1 MIDLKNSISHIITK
15 VSSVPLL
22 SGPIVK
28 IGSKILP
35 PPFLRNDMEFKYG
48 VWQGTSTIKGSDGRY
63 LGEDN
68 AIPAF
73 YCETIPT
80 EYHLCKFGD
89 SRDGKQ
95 YNMTALHDMMRIWP
109 GLMTLIDRYR
119 NYYRQVFDIRHDHL
133 TTADLYIFSKLLV
146 ASTAYLIRNRKF
158 EYKHEHVPVEFTSQT
173 KLVAGVFM
181 IGRTMIERGDD
192 HFNDSEP
199 AKADLLYEYADKHH
213 ILISPRDK
221 GYACAGSIRKIKELI
236 DVMIRGRESE
246 TSSTIQEDILS
257 TVDETYRS
265 AFDYGLIA
273 LQLELTIKYAEAII
287 LEALLSDETQ
297 SLSADHKQRISDH
310 LANNYSCEFLDLDSI
325 SRHKS
330 KLKLLTGKLEIDLPE
345 PTIRFEKGVSFQGFY
360 FNYLEQ
366 IRIFAFDLQ
375 NRINTL
381 LDIDPLKTLSLK
393 KVNKRLNIVPK
404 DIFNLF
410 NKSR

>member
-109 GLMTLIDRYR
+109 ALMTLIDRYR
-119 NYYRQVFDIRHDHL
+119 NYYRQVFDIRYDHL

-146 ASTAYLIRNRKF
+146 ASTAYLIRNHKF
-158 EYKHEHVPVEFTSQT
+158 EYKHEYVPVEFTSQT

-199 AKADLLYEYADKHH
+199 AKANLLYEYADKHH

-246 TSSTIQEDILS
+246 TSSTIQEDVLS

-273 LQLELTIKYAEAII
+273 LQLELTIKYAEAIT

-297 SLSADHKQRISDH
+297 SLSADPKQRISDH

-345 PTIRFEKGVSFQGFY
+345 PTIRFEKGVSFQDFY

-366 IRIFAFDLQ
+366 IRILAFDLQ

-410 NKSR
+410 IKSR

>member
-1 MIDLKNSISHIITK
+1 
-15 VSSVPLL
+15 
-22 SGPIVK
+22 
-28 IGSKILP
+28 
-35 PPFLRNDMEFKYG
+35 MEFKYG

-109 GLMTLIDRYR
+109 ALMTLIDRYR
-119 NYYRQVFDIRHDHL
+119 NYYRQVFDIRYDHL

-146 ASTAYLIRNRKF
+146 ASTAYLIRNHKF
-158 EYKHEHVPVEFTSQT
+158 EYKHEYVPVEFTSQT

-199 AKADLLYEYADKHH
+199 AKANLLYEYADKHH

-246 TSSTIQEDILS
+246 TSSTIQEDVLS

-273 LQLELTIKYAEAII
+273 LQLELTIKYAEAIT

-297 SLSADHKQRISDH
+297 SLSADPKQRISDH

-345 PTIRFEKGVSFQGFY
+345 PTIRFEKGVSFQDFY

-366 IRIFAFDLQ
+366 IRILAFDLQ

-410 NKSR
+410 IKSR